1 VTEVRLKCCSSE
13 QTSIDMFSDKYENL
27 RVPNR
32 SRLRYM
38 SIYLVV
44 ATLLSSCSEE
54 AQVENQTEQSKKISP
69 SPTATKSNSDIFK
82 ETVYYWIRGKL
93 YFLEDYASNNGELSL
108 QKFVYDYGVNVDD
121 KFEIAEVYLNAQIG
135 GEDADL
141 NLGAQVGIFG
151 DLLGGSA
158 EPKVFCAG
166 ENHGSKDTFG
176 TFVEEFLQD
185 RKFYDEDLK
194 FLELPSKGIRF
205 QLNWR
210 EVRITTDKFGAE
222 NETYR
227 DIGFD
232 RVTIS
237 TKNILKIVEPGKVNF
252 QTLSDLESPKRART
266 SWYSGLCATSQRINN

>member
-1 VTEVRLKCCSSE
+1 MPSNKYKNLEVRLG
-13 QTSIDMFSDKYENL
+13 
-27 RVPNR
+27 
-32 SRLRYM
+32 SRLRYL
-38 SIYLVV
+38 SIFLMF
-44 ATLLSSCSEE
+44 AALLTSCSGE
-54 AQVENQTEQSKKISP
+54 AQVQDQTEQSKEISP
-69 SPTATKSNSDIFK
+69 SPTATKSSSEIFK
-82 ETVYYWIRGKL
+82 ETVYYWIRSKL

-108 QKFVYDYGVNVDD
+108 QKFVYDYGVDVDD
-121 KFEIAEVYLNAQIG
+121 DFEIAEIYLNAQIG

-151 DLLGGSA
+151 DVLGGSA
-158 EPKVFCAG
+158 EAKVFCAG
-166 ENHGSKDTFG
+166 ENHGSKDTFS

-194 FLELPSKGIRF
+194 LLELPSKGIRF

-210 EVRITTDKFGAE
+210 EVRTTTDKFGAE

-237 TKNILKIVEPGKVNF
+237 TKNILKIVEPGNANF
-252 QTLSDLESPKRART
+252 QILSDLESPKRAKS
-266 SWYSGLCATSQRINN
+266 SWYSGLCSTSQRINN